1 MCLRRCGKSVVV
13 EGQAGRRGERGKTV
27 AMGPAQSAAG
37 VAGGCGLD
45 DEANAMRATVTRPG
59 RWRLVAAA
67 FAAGLLL
74 AACSSSSTS
83 SPATSS
89 PSPSAPPAP
98 TSAAAAPAPSPTSA
112 VCQAAADL
120 RASVDTL
127 THVKIGKGTADEIK
141 SDLADVEA
149 KLTALTAELHG
160 EFKAQASAVKSA
172 LSTLKTA
179 VSDLTDHPS
188 TSTVK
193 GVRTALGG
201 VATAASSLLASLAP
215 QCGSATTSPSP

>member
-1 MCLRRCGKSVVV
+1 M
-13 EGQAGRRGERGKTV
+13 

-172 LSTLKTA
+172 LNTLKTA

-193 GVRTALGG
+193 GVTTALGG